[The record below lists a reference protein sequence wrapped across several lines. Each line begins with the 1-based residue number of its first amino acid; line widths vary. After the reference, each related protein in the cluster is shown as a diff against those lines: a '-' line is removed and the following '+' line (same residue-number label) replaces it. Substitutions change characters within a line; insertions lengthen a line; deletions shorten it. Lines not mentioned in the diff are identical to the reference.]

1 MEVKPP
7 PESRDLHSE
16 IILQDDSGSNRVE
29 SSEDLHQEGNNVST
43 DVENKVEIFLE
54 KSRPQQKNESNL
66 KEVLQKAKSDQVDTK
81 MKTVQGEK
89 SSLKKERNRIESKY
103 GEDDENEHSDFVVSN
118 AEKDSKIPS
127 VSMEGDEVVS
137 KSTSMN
143 LSPGHIH
150 IPKKVMKGGEEY
162 NIVVTG
168 IKDTGLSGSYW
179 SASPEGRRKSMNSQ
193 SSSYLPLPF
202 CSKASVAEVKL
213 EDLQHDTT
221 SPKTPSAKVSRGR
234 ASIKGIMR
242 KRKSEAANSN
252 HQEKKLS
259 ISLVDANK
267 AGELI
272 ADAASSHTSA
282 KPAASR
288 ASALAA
294 TSSTSAAAISSSSD
308 SKVTSNSGEGSKGQC
323 LMEVDDKDGK
333 SREVIVECLAPC
345 EDLQWFNVAG
355 DKSANQEPGAVQYA
369 RALRP
374 PFHLQSF
381 LQMKGRSA
389 KGFSCTGRNTMMF
402 VVMEGEVTVTIH
414 TTEFMARKGDSFY
427 IPPKNSYN
435 LVNSS
440 AGECKLSII
449 QYQYEGP
456 LSALQSS

>member
-66 KEVLQKAKSDQVDTK
+66 KEVLQKAKSDQVDVK
-81 MKTVQGEK
+81 MKIVQGEE
-89 SSLKKERNRIESKY
+89 SSLKKERNKIEA
-103 GEDDENEHSDFVVSN
+103 NEHSDFVVSN

-282 KPAASR
+282 KAAASR

-294 TSSTSAAAISSSSD
+294 TSSTSAAAISTSSSD
-308 SKVTSNSGEGSKGQC
+308 SKVTSNSGEGSKGKC
-323 LMEVDDKDGK
+323 LMEVDDKGGK

-381 LQMKGRSA
+381 LHMKGRSA
-389 KGFSCTGRNTMMF
+389 KGFSCTGRNTMVF

-440 AGECKLSII
+440 VGECKLSII

>member
-7 PESRDLHSE
+7 PESRDVHSE
-16 IILQDDSGSNRVE
+16 IILQDDSGSNTVE
-29 SSEDLHQEGNNVST
+29 HREENNVST

-66 KEVLQKAKSDQVDTK
+66 KEVLQKVKADQVDTK
-81 MKTVQGEK
+81 LKTVQGEK
-89 SSLKKERNRIESKY
+89 SSLKKERNKIEA
-103 GEDDENEHSDFVVSN
+103 NEHSDFVVSN

-294 TSSTSAAAISSSSD
+294 TSSTLAAAISTSSSD
-308 SKVTSNSGEGSKGQC
+308 SKVTSNSGEGSKGKC
-323 LMEVDDKDGK
+323 LMEVDDKGGK

-381 LQMKGRSA
+381 LQMKGSSA
-389 KGFSCTGRNTMMF
+389 KGFSCTGRNTMVF